1 MKIGV
6 ITSSFRLET
15 RRALETAREIGADGV
30 QLPAVGGDLDPQSL
44 TRTGRQNLLHVLD
57 SLGLEISALCGDLG
71 GGGFVDPADIEW
83 RIERTKQ
90 ILDLSIDL
98 KTPIVTTHIGVI
110 PQDRDNPSWQT
121 MQEALKELADYA
133 AERECYLAAET
144 GPEEPELMRKFI
156 ETVDSQ
162 GLKVNYDPANL
173 VMRGFDPIAGVFSL
187 RDYIVHTHAKD
198 ALGPD
203 KGPEEVP
210 LGEGDVSFPKYIRT
224 LQENGYDGY
233 LTVEREVGDNPVA
246 DIAKAV
252 QFLRNLL
259 ARLNQ

>member
-15 RRALETAREIGADGV
+15 KQALETARQIGADGV
-30 QLPAVGGDLDPQSL
+30 QLLTVGGDLDPENL
-44 TRTGRQNLLHVLD
+44 TRTGRQDLLHLLD

-98 KTPIVTTHIGVI
+98 RTPVVTTHIGVI
-110 PQDRDNPSWQT
+110 PEDRNSPGWQT

-133 AERECYLAAET
+133 AEPGCCLAAET
-144 GPEEPELMRKFI
+144 GPEEPELMREFI
-156 ETVDSQ
+156 ETVNSE
-162 GLKVNYDPANL
+162 GLKINYDPANL
-173 VMRGFDPIAGVFSL
+173 VMKGFDPIAGVLSL
-187 RDYIVHTHAKD
+187 GDYIVHTHAKD

-203 KGPEEVP
+203 KDPKEVP
-210 LGEGDVSFPKYIRT
+210 LGEGDVNFPEYIKT
-224 LQENGYDGY
+224 LREKGYQGY
-233 LTVEREVGDNPVA
+233 LTVEREVGENPVA

-252 QFLRNLL
+252 QFLKTLL
-259 ARLNQ
+259 AKLNQ